1 MKYILHLLGWV
12 ALCAALAG
20 CESHTPTPN
29 PTPSTGSELNVVI
42 NEVNTSAKYIELYNK
57 GDKPA
62 DISGLTIIKN
72 NEGPISNIDGSADFV
87 VADGT
92 TLPAG
97 GFAVI
102 GCKGNTTVYEGV
114 SLGTSKSGIS
124 GSKSL
129 LLELVDSD
137 GNHLDYFVNTAK
149 EKPTAKDEWDGAILY
164 SFDVAMRVGD
174 GEDK

>member
-1 MKYILHLLGWV
+1 MKSTFRLLGWV

-114 SLGTSKSGIS
+114 
-124 GSKSL
+124 
-129 LLELVDSD
+129 
-137 GNHLDYFVNTAK
+137 
-149 EKPTAKDEWDGAILY
+149 
-164 SFDVAMRVGD
+164 
-174 GEDK
+174 